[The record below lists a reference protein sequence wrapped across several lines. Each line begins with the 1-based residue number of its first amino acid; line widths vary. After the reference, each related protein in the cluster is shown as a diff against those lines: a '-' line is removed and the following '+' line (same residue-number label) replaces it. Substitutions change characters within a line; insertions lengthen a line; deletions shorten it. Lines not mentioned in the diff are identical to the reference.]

1 MSEYDDDNLKSAYN
15 EGYRDYLKNVAK
27 LDCPYDDLEMKA
39 AWLDGWND
47 AYEDDGHVGRS

>member
-1 MSEYDDDNLKSAYN
+1 MSGYDDADLKAAYN

-27 LDCPYDDLEMKA
+27 LDCPYDDDLEMAA

-47 AYEDDGHVGRS
+47 ANEDDGYDG